1 MILQYRKHCSSFLF
15 LLRVS
20 PKRYIFLPII
30 IYFGRKIKETG
41 VTFYYLIYFPLKF
54 DLFIVFIILFMK
66 VEDTPFLEGHSTAMQ
81 KQHPQEGDLVALQRK
96 VEILKRIGKE
106 EVDAQYACYREQ
118 HAVEIAFCIAR
129 NNEHTQRI
137 EHCNVQG
144 RVRCHVIK
152 EKASDR
158 CKRKDRNGE
167 QGIFSVYAHKLSAR
181 KDYPLVPFLSIGQ
194 GFCLFFHCACS
205 FC

>member
-30 IYFGRKIKETG
+30 IYFGRKTKETG

-81 KQHPQEGDLVALQRK
+81 SKGNSEKNDSLFPFTPFALKPNCSAALITPYAFVPCLSVPATSRIC
-96 VEILKRIGKE
+96 VMPIL
-106 EVDAQYACYREQ
+106 
-118 HAVEIAFCIAR
+118 
-129 NNEHTQRI
+129 
-137 EHCNVQG
+137 
-144 RVRCHVIK
+144 
-152 EKASDR
+152 
-158 CKRKDRNGE
+158 
-167 QGIFSVYAHKLSAR
+167 
-181 KDYPLVPFLSIGQ
+181 
-194 GFCLFFHCACS
+194 
-205 FC
+205 